1 MSVVVTVLVNVTSD
15 DRRDDRRA
23 ARQPTVRRPP
33 RLPATAGSRGRRM
46 SRHRTTPDE
55 GVAPVN
61 HNPDRDAAPVTGDG
75 APRSVAN
82 PRRTQLDASGR
93 PTSAQSASLP
103 QQD

>member
-1 MSVVVTVLVNVTSD
+1 
-15 DRRDDRRA
+15 
-23 ARQPTVRRPP
+23 
-33 RLPATAGSRGRRM
+33 
-46 SRHRTTPDE
+46 
-55 GVAPVN
+55 VN